1 LKCTIWID
9 TAFKAFVF
17 VNEMEFLRSHMKMKS
32 KTTCY
37 VVHIVAAAL
46 LFLTAQTSRAGSAT
60 WLSSPQDSAWENP
73 NNWTAGGPP
82 NGPSDVATFSHSSQ
96 TVINI
101 STSVEVN
108 SIVFTSGANSFG
120 LTVSPTVVGGGE
132 LIISGTGIID
142 NSGVLQALTA
152 DNTGQ
157 IIFKNTSTARDA
169 RILGT
174 GGDETGR
181 GPGKIIF
188 NDSSTADSAFLIA
201 DGGCYNDS
209 GSITFN
215 GTSTGGTARV
225 QVSFGCSNVSGIGYL
240 NISGHQS
247 GMTIGSIEGDGDVF
261 LGANRLRVG
270 TNNLSTT
277 FRGNIGNDEQGS
289 LTKVGTGIL
298 TLQPYSLDLP
308 DTLNL
313 MLVNGSPI
321 KLNTGPSDVIASLK
335 INGVSQPPGIYGGP
349 MSGAPHIVPEFR
361 GTGSVHVFPSTLANI
376 STRAFVQTG
385 DNVMIGGFII
395 EAAYSEVVI
404 RAIGPE
410 LTRYHVPNAL
420 ANPKLELHDATG
432 ALIAS
437 NDDWQHTIIGG
448 VITRDQVDDIQDSG
462 HAPANPFESAIIA
475 TLQPGNYTAI
485 VRGVNDTRGVGL
497 VEVYDHPRYSFVRD
511 KVLGNVSTRSFVQTG
526 NDVMIGGFVVQGS
539 GAKRVIVRAIG
550 PELSQHG
557 VPNPLADPT
566 LELHN
571 STGALIARND
581 NWMTTIL
588 GGIITRDQVHDIMD
602 SGHAPTDPSESAIIA
617 TLPPG
622 NYTAIVR
629 GVNNTTGVGLV
640 EVYDLD

>member
-1 LKCTIWID
+1 MD
-9 TAFKAFVF
+9 
-17 VNEMEFLRSHMKMKS
+17 NEMKTIS
-32 KTTCY
+32 KTTTY
-37 VVHIVAAAL
+37 IVHSIAAAVL
-46 LFLTAQTSRAGSAT
+46 ILTAQLGMAGNAT

-96 TVINI
+96 RDVTI
-101 STSVEVN
+101 SSSVQVN
-108 SIVFTSGANSFG
+108 SIVFTSGADSFG
-120 LTVSPTVVGGGE
+120 LGVSPSVAGAGE

-142 NSGVLQALTA
+142 NSSVLQNLAA

-157 IIFKNTSTARDA
+157 IIFKNTSTAGDA
-169 RILGT
+169 RILST
-174 GGDETGR
+174 GGDDIVTGR

-188 NDSSTADSAFLIA
+188 NDSSTAESAFLIA
-201 DGGCYNDS
+201 NGGCYAAA

-225 QVSFGCSNVSGIGYL
+225 QVSFGCSSVSGIGNL
-240 NISGHQS
+240 DISDHQS
-247 GMTIGSIEGDGDVF
+247 GMTIGSIEGDGNVF

-270 TNNLSTT
+270 TNNLSTN
-277 FRGNIGNDEQGS
+277 FSGYIVNDEQGS

-298 TLQPYSLDLP
+298 TLQPYNGFP
-308 DTLNL
+308 PTLNL
-313 MLVNGSPI
+313 MLVSGSPI
-321 KLNTGPSDVIASLK
+321 KLDRRSPNVIASLK
-335 INGVSQPPGIYGGP
+335 INGVLQPPGIYGGP

-361 GTGSVHVFPSTLANI
+361 GTGSVHVFPSTLANV

-395 EAAYSEVVI
+395 EETYSEVVI

-448 VITRDQVDDIQDSG
+448 VIRTDQMEWIRSSG
-462 HAPANPFESAIIA
+462 HAPTDPRESAIIA
-475 TLQPGNYTAI
+475 TLAPGNYTAI

-497 VEVYDHPRYSFVRD
+497 VEVYDHQYASSRN

-526 NDVMIGGFVVQGS
+526 DDVMIGGFVVQGS
-539 GAKRVIVRAIG
+539 GAKRVILRAIG
-550 PELSQHG
+550 AELSQHG

-571 STGALIARND
+571 AAGALIAHND

-588 GGIITRDQVHDIMD
+588 GGIITRDQVQDIRD
-602 SGHAPTDPSESAIIA
+602 SGHAPTDPRESAIIA
-617 TLPPG
+617 TLAPG

-629 GVNNTTGVGLV
+629 GVNNTTGIGLV

>member
-1 LKCTIWID
+1 M
-9 TAFKAFVF
+9 AA
-17 VNEMEFLRSHMKMKS
+17 
-32 KTTCY
+32 
-37 VVHIVAAAL
+37 VVL
-46 LFLTAQTSRAGSAT
+46 LLDAQLSLAGSAT
-60 WLSSPQDSAWENP
+60 WLFSPQDSAWENP
-73 NNWTAGGPP
+73 NNWTPGGPP

-96 TVINI
+96 RDVNI
-101 STSVEVN
+101 SSSVQVN
-108 SIVFTSGANSFG
+108 SIVFTSGADSFG
-120 LTVSPTVVGGGE
+120 LGVSPSVAGAGE

-142 NSGVLQALTA
+142 NSSVLQTLAA

-157 IIFKNTSTARDA
+157 IIFKNTSTAGDA
-169 RILGT
+169 RILST
-174 GGDETGR
+174 GGEDETGR

-188 NDSSTADSAFLIA
+188 NDSSTAESAFLIA
-201 DGGCYNDS
+201 NGGCYADA

-277 FRGNIGNDEQGS
+277 FRGNIQNNEQGS
-289 LTKVGTGIL
+289 LTKVGSGIL
-298 TLQPYSLDLP
+298 TLQPYNEFSDN
-308 DTLNL
+308 LNL
-313 MLVNGSPI
+313 MLVSGSPI
-321 KLNTGPSDVIASLK
+321 KLDYRSPDVIASLK
-335 INGVSQPPGIYGGP
+335 INGVLQPPGIYGGP

-395 EAAYSEVVI
+395 EGAYSKEVVL

-410 LTRYHVPNAL
+410 LSRYHVPNPL
-420 ANPKLELHDATG
+420 ANPRLELHDATG

-448 VITRDQVDDIQDSG
+448 VIIADQVDYIRDTG
-462 HAPANPFESAIIA
+462 YAPTDPRESVIIA

-485 VRGVNDTRGVGL
+485 VRGVNDTTGVGL
-497 VEVYDHPRYSFVRD
+497 VEVYDHHTDPRRD

-526 NDVMIGGFVVQGS
+526 NDVMIGGFIVQGS

-557 VPNPLADPT
+557 VPNPLADPIP
-566 LELHN
+566 ELHN
-571 STGALIARND
+571 AAGALIAHND

-588 GGIITRDQVHDIMD
+588 GGIITRNQVQDIRD
-602 SGHAPTDPSESAIIA
+602 SGHAPTDARESAIIA

-629 GVNNTTGVGLV
+629 GVSNTTGVGLV

>member
-1 LKCTIWID
+1 
-9 TAFKAFVF
+9 V
-17 VNEMEFLRSHMKMKS
+17 
-32 KTTCY
+32 
-37 VVHIVAAAL
+37 
-46 LFLTAQTSRAGSAT
+46 Q
-60 WLSSPQDSAWENP
+60 
-73 NNWTAGGPP
+73 
-82 NGPSDVATFSHSSQ
+82 
-96 TVINI
+96 
-101 STSVEVN
+101 VN
-108 SIVFTSGANSFG
+108 SIVFTSGADSFG
-120 LTVSPTVVGGGE
+120 LGVSPSVAGAGE

-142 NSGVLQALTA
+142 NSSVLQTLSA

-157 IIFKNTSTARDA
+157 IIFKNTSTAGDA
-169 RILGT
+169 RILSI
-174 GGDETGR
+174 GGDETGQVT
-181 GPGKIIF
+181 PGKIIF
-188 NDSSTADSAFLIA
+188 NDSSTAESAFLIA
-201 DGGCYNDS
+201 DGGCYADA

-270 TNNLSTT
+270 TNNLSTR
-277 FRGNIGNDEQGS
+277 FSGNIWNVEQGS

-298 TLQPYSLDLP
+298 TLQPYNGLP

-321 KLNTGPSDVIASLK
+321 KLDYRSPLPNVIASLK
-335 INGVSQPPGIYGGP
+335 INGVLQPPGIYGGP

-385 DNVMIGGFII
+385 DNVVIGGFII
-395 EAAYSEVVI
+395 EGAYPREVVI

-448 VITRDQVDDIQDSG
+448 VIRYDQVEWIRFSG
-462 HAPANPFESAIIA
+462 HAPTDPRESAIIA
-475 TLQPGNYTAI
+475 TLAPGNYTAI

-497 VEVYDHPRYSFVRD
+497 VEVYDQQRFRD
-511 KVLGNVSTRSFVQTG
+511 KVLGNLSTRSFVQTG
-526 NDVMIGGFVVQGS
+526 DDVMIGGFVVQGS

-557 VPNPLADPT
+557 VPNPLADPI

-571 STGALIARND
+571 STGALIAHND

-588 GGIITRDQVHDIMD
+588 GGIITRDQVQDIRA
-602 SGHAPTDPSESAIIA
+602 SGHAPTDPRESAIIA

-629 GVNNTTGVGLV
+629 GVNATTGVALV

>member
-1 LKCTIWID
+1 MKTI
-9 TAFKAFVF
+9 
-17 VNEMEFLRSHMKMKS
+17 S
-32 KTTCY
+32 KTIAY
-37 VVHIVAAAL
+37 IAHSIAAAVL
-46 LFLTAQTSRAGSAT
+46 MLTAQLGMAGSAT

-82 NGPSDVATFSHSSQ
+82 NGPSDVATFSQSSQ
-96 TVINI
+96 TDVFI
-101 STSVEVN
+101 SSSVQVN
-108 SIVFTSGANSFG
+108 SIVFKSGAPSFD
-120 LTVSPTVVGGGE
+120 LILLPTVTGGE
-132 LIISGTGIID
+132 LILSGTGIVD
-142 NSGVLQALTA
+142 NSGVLQTLEAV
-152 DNTGQ
+152 NTGQ
-157 IIFKNTSTARDA
+157 IIFNNTATAGHT
-169 RILGT
+169 RIISN
-174 GGDETGR
+174 GGDDATGR
-181 GPGKIIF
+181 DPGKTIF
-188 NDSSTADSAFLIA
+188 NDSSTAGSAFLIA
-201 DGGCYNDS
+201 NGGCFFREG

-225 QVSFGCSNVSGIGYL
+225 QVSFGCSSHAGNGFL
-240 NISGHQS
+240 DISDHQS

-277 FRGNIGNDEQGS
+277 FSGYIFNDEQGS

-298 TLQPYSLDLP
+298 TLRPYNLSLPED
-308 DTLNL
+308 LNL
-313 MLVNGSPI
+313 MLVSGSPI
-321 KLNTGPSDVIASLK
+321 KLDYRGSYVIASLK
-335 INGVSQPPGIYGGP
+335 INGVLQPPGIYGGP

-376 STRAFVQTG
+376 STRAYVQTG
-385 DNVMIGGFII
+385 DNVVIGGFII
-395 EAAYSEVVI
+395 EGGYSKVVI

-448 VITRDQVDDIQDSG
+448 VITGNQFYEIRDSG
-462 HAPANPFESAIIA
+462 HAPTDPRESAIIA
-475 TLQPGNYTAI
+475 TLAPGNYTAI

-497 VEVYDHPRYSFVRD
+497 VEVYDQQYFRD
-511 KVLGNVSTRSFVQTG
+511 KVLSNLSTRSFVQTG
-526 NDVMIGGFVVQGS
+526 DDVMIGGFVVQGS

-557 VPNPLADPT
+557 VPNPLADPI

-571 STGALIARND
+571 STGALIAHND

-588 GGIITRDQVHDIMD
+588 GGIITRDQVQDIRN

-617 TLPPG
+617 TLAPG
-622 NYTAIVR
+622 NYTAVVR
-629 GVNNTTGVGLV
+629 GVNATTGVGLV

>member
-1 LKCTIWID
+1 
-9 TAFKAFVF
+9 V
-17 VNEMEFLRSHMKMKS
+17 
-32 KTTCY
+32 
-37 VVHIVAAAL
+37 
-46 LFLTAQTSRAGSAT
+46 
-60 WLSSPQDSAWENP
+60 
-73 NNWTAGGPP
+73 
-82 NGPSDVATFSHSSQ
+82 
-96 TVINI
+96 NI
-101 STSVEVN
+101 SSSVQVN

-120 LTVSPTVVGGGE
+120 LGVAPSVPGAGGE

-142 NSGVLQALTA
+142 NSSVLQNLTA

-157 IIFKNTSTARDA
+157 IIFKNTSTAGDA
-169 RILGT
+169 TIVSI
-174 GGDETGR
+174 GGDYTGT

-188 NDSSTADSAFLIA
+188 NDSSTAESAFLIA
-201 DGGCYNDS
+201 DGGCYGD
-209 GSITFN
+209 GGGITFN

-240 NISGHQS
+240 DISGHQS

-277 FRGNIGNDEQGS
+277 FRGNISNVEQGS

-298 TLQPYSLDLP
+298 TLQPYSGNLP

-321 KLNTGPSDVIASLK
+321 KLNTGRSDVIASLK

-395 EAAYSEVVI
+395 EHPYSRVVI
-404 RAIGPE
+404 RAIGPS
-410 LTRYHVPNAL
+410 LRGYHVLHAL

-448 VITRDQVDDIQDSG
+448 VIRGNQFYEIQHSG
-462 HAPANPFESAIIA
+462 HAPTDPRESAIIA
-475 TLQPGNYTAI
+475 TLG
-485 VRGVNDTRGVGL
+485 
-497 VEVYDHPRYSFVRD
+497 
-511 KVLGNVSTRSFVQTG
+511 
-526 NDVMIGGFVVQGS
+526 
-539 GAKRVIVRAIG
+539 
-550 PELSQHG
+550 
-557 VPNPLADPT
+557 
-566 LELHN
+566 
-571 STGALIARND
+571 
-581 NWMTTIL
+581 
-588 GGIITRDQVHDIMD
+588 
-602 SGHAPTDPSESAIIA
+602 
-617 TLPPG
+617 PG

-629 GVNNTTGVGLV
+629 GVNNTTGVALV

>member
-1 LKCTIWID
+1 MKTI
-9 TAFKAFVF
+9 
-17 VNEMEFLRSHMKMKS
+17 S
-32 KTTCY
+32 KTTTCI
-37 VVHIVAAAL
+37 VHGIAAAVL
-46 LFLTAQTSRAGSAT
+46 MLTAQLGMAGSAT

-82 NGPSDVATFSHSSQ
+82 NGPSDVATFSQSSQ
-96 TVINI
+96 TDVFI
-101 STSVEVN
+101 SSSVQVN
-108 SIVFTSGANSFG
+108 SIVFKSGAPSFD
-120 LTVSPTVVGGGE
+120 LILLPTVTGGE
-132 LIISGTGIID
+132 LILSGTGIVD
-142 NSGVLQALTA
+142 NSGVLQTLEAV
-152 DNTGQ
+152 NTGQ
-157 IIFKNTSTARDA
+157 IIFNNTATAGHT
-169 RILGT
+169 RIISN
-174 GGDETGR
+174 GGDDATGR
-181 GPGKIIF
+181 DPGKTIF
-188 NDSSTADSAFLIA
+188 NDSSTAGSAFLIA
-201 DGGCYNDS
+201 NGGCFFREG

-225 QVSFGCSNVSGIGYL
+225 QVSFGCSSHAGNGFL
-240 NISGHQS
+240 DISDHQS

-277 FRGNIGNDEQGS
+277 FSGYIFNDEQGS

-298 TLQPYSLDLP
+298 TLRPYNLSLPED
-308 DTLNL
+308 LNL
-313 MLVNGSPI
+313 MLVSGSPI
-321 KLNTGPSDVIASLK
+321 KLDYRGSYVIASLK

-376 STRAFVQTG
+376 STRAYVQTG
-385 DNVMIGGFII
+385 DNVVIGGFII
-395 EAAYSEVVI
+395 EGGYSKVVI

-448 VITRDQVDDIQDSG
+448 VITGNQFYEIRDSG
-462 HAPANPFESAIIA
+462 HAPTDPRESAIIA
-475 TLQPGNYTAI
+475 TLAPGNYTAI

-497 VEVYDHPRYSFVRD
+497 VEVYDQQYFRD
-511 KVLGNVSTRSFVQTG
+511 KVLSNLSTRSFVQTG
-526 NDVMIGGFVVQGS
+526 DDVMIGGFVVQGS
-539 GAKRVIVRAIG
+539 GTKRVIVRAIG

-557 VPNPLADPT
+557 VPNPLADPI

-571 STGALIARND
+571 STGALIAHND

-588 GGIITRDQVHDIMD
+588 GGIITRDQVQDIRD
-602 SGHAPTDPSESAIIA
+602 SGHAPTDPRESAIIA
-617 TLPPG
+617 TLAPG

-629 GVNNTTGVGLV
+629 GVNATTGVGLV